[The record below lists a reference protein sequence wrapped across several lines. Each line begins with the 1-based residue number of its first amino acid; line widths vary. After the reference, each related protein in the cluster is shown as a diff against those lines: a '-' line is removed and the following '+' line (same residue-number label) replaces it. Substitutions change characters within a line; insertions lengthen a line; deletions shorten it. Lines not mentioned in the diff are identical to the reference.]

1 MKEHRVAGAI
11 KWMLPAAAIGLGLTG
26 CSVYREA
33 TSTRLPTGAAWQTIA
48 TPADRDRLRHWRRA
62 WSVALPKARA
72 ADRRAIAA
80 EPLLFDP
87 DRALPGALPPA
98 GKYRCRT
105 FKLGGQG
112 TAMRDFTAYP
122 WFECRIGDE
131 GEVKSLHKATGS
143 QRPTGL
149 LFTDTDTRAVFL
161 GTLVLGDESSPLRYG
176 VDATRDIIG
185 YVERIGDKRW
195 RLVLPYPRFESTLDV
210 VELVPAS

>member
-1 MKEHRVAGAI
+1 MKGRAMPRAI
-11 KWMLPAAAIGLGLTG
+11 KWMVPAAALGLGLTG

-33 TSTRLPTGAAWQTIA
+33 TSPRLPTGVAWQTLA
-48 TPADRDRLRHWRRA
+48 TPADRERLRHWRRA
-62 WSVALPKARA
+62 WEQALPKARA
-72 ADRRAIAA
+72 ADRKAIAA

-87 DRALPGALPPA
+87 DRALPGALPPQ

-122 WFECRIGDE
+122 WFECRVGDE

-149 LFTDTDTRAVFL
+149 LFTDGDTRAVFL
-161 GTLVLGDESSPLRYG
+161 GTLVLGDETSPLRYG
-176 VDATRDIIG
+176 VDANRDIIG
-185 YVERIGDKRW
+185 YVERIGDRRW
-195 RLVLPYPRFESTLDV
+195 RLVLPYPRFESLLDV
-210 VELVPAS
+210 VELVPAG